1 MLKLFTANYL
11 IDIVAKIAKKIYS
24 KQKMRLYY
32 IFLLK
37 KHKNDIPL
45 HIIIIYKDMVI
56 GYTTGV
62 YDLFHIGHLNLLKN
76 AKGMCDKLVVGVTVD
91 ELVAYKG
98 KRSMIPFEDRI
109 EIVRSIKYVDAA
121 VPQYDMNKLEAC
133 KKLGAKFLFV
143 GDDWYGTE
151 KWQQY
156 EKEFAEA
163 GIQIVYFPYTKGI
176 SSTKIN
182 EALNAVRGQ
191 DLTDVK

>member
-1 MLKLFTANYL
+1 MT
-11 IDIVAKIAKKIYS
+11 
-24 KQKMRLYY
+24 
-32 IFLLK
+32 
-37 KHKNDIPL
+37 
-45 HIIIIYKDMVI
+45 I

-76 AKGMCDKLVVGVTVD
+76 AKGLCDKLIVGVTVD

-98 KRSMIPFEDRI
+98 KQAMIPFEDRI

-121 VPQYDMNKLEAC
+121 VPQYDMDKLTAC
-133 KKLGAKFLFV
+133 KKLGAQFLFV

-156 EKEFAEA
+156 EQEFAEA
-163 GIQIVYFPYTKGI
+163 GIKIVYFPYTKGI

-182 EALNAVRGQ
+182 EALNTVRKH